1 MKNLLPFTVFGVAGA
16 TLPQQAAVDHK
27 LQGVLAWN
35 NLALDTSRN
44 ERLGAFA
51 AARLYGMVTVA
62 MYDAVNGI
70 RISRGRS
77 RRDHAL
83 VTPDGAPDR
92 ASRQAAAAAA
102 AHAVLSA
109 LYPNAS
115 SLYDAQ
121 LHAELASLGQREQFI
136 EAGKQWGESVGQQ
149 VVSLRANDG
158 SSPSETLPG
167 GTAPGA
173 YRADWGSAQYRHMA
187 PFAIA
192 DASAY
197 LSAGPPAL
205 DSNDYAEALNE
216 VKTLA
221 NRAVPDQEKDEIF
234 KFWAGGGGSARPP
247 GEWIKVALTVAP
259 EHPST
264 RSSLSRTVRLFALLG
279 MAMSDSAAAAALSK
293 HTYHFWRP
301 ATAIHNADTDGNP
314 NTVADPTWTQRNGSI
329 GGSPEHTSGQ
339 STFAGA
345 GSTILARFYRQ
356 DDVSFSFT
364 GDNAIAGARSFSSFS
379 DAATEAG
386 RARIFAG
393 IHFEFSNQ
401 AGQQAGRGIAKE
413 IITARLR
420 KCR

>member
-1 MKNLLPFTVFGVAGA
+1 MAQRTAAGQDIQ
-16 TLPQQAAVDHK
+16 P
-27 LQGVLAWN
+27 VLTWN
-35 NLALDTSRN
+35 NLALDTARN

-51 AARLYGMVTVA
+51 AARLYGMVTGA
-62 MYDAVNGI
+62 MYDAVNGV
-70 RISRGRS
+70 RVARGRS
-77 RRDHAL
+77 KRDHAF
-83 VTPDGAPDR
+83 VEPQAAPHR
-92 ASRQAAAAAA
+92 ASRRAAAVTA

-109 LYPNAS
+109 LYPSAS
-115 SLYDAQ
+115 NLYNAQ
-121 LHAELASLGQREQFI
+121 LEADLASLSHKPELI
-136 EAGKQWGESVGQQ
+136 EAGKKWGESVGQQ
-149 VVSLRANDG
+149 LVAQRASDG

-173 YRADWGSAQYRHMA
+173 YRANWGSAQYRHMA
-187 PFAIA
+187 PFGIA

-279 MAMSDSAAAAALSK
+279 MAMADSAAAAALSK
-293 HTYHFWRP
+293 HTHHFWRP

-345 GSTILARFYRQ
+345 GSTILANFYGS
-356 DDVSFSFT
+356 DDVAFSFT
-364 GDNAIAGARSFSSFS
+364 GDNSIAGARSFNSFS
-379 DAATEAG
+379 AAATEAG

-401 AGQQAGRGIAKE
+401 AGQKAGRGIAHE
-413 IITARLR
+413 ILSARLS
-420 KCR
+420 KSH